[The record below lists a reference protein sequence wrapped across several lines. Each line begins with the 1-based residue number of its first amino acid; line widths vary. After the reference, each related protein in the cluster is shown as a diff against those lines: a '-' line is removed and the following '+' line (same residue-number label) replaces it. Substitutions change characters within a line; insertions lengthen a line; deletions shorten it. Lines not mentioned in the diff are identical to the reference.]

1 MNYTMLLFY
10 SSWKWFYHFRCDKGH
25 IPPYCRPD
33 HGLVLPLYLS
43 VSDTFAMNLFIA
55 ESKGGDVLAE
65 GGVKREGLVLDQV
78 GTKELAQDQV
88 GIINHIL

>member
-1 MNYTMLLFY
+1 
-10 SSWKWFYHFRCDKGH
+10 
-25 IPPYCRPD
+25 
-33 HGLVLPLYLS
+33 
-43 VSDTFAMNLFIA
+43 MNLFIA